1 MTELRDRWAVV
12 WPPALAAVVVS
23 AVGVPAAVAS
33 YRHARAVV
41 EANGDPVMAPW
52 LPLSVDGMLVA
63 ALVVIWVRRHRG
75 DPAGWGPWAAFGF
88 GMVVTVAAN
97 LAAVSLAAKSIGNL
111 LTAALTQAAPGV
123 TEGPGVAAYL
133 VALFPPL
140 ALAITLELVALV
152 AYRTR
157 PVGATGD
164 ASTAP
169 VAAVDHPSADRPVDD
184 VEPATAPLPVVAT
197 AVAAKW
203 PMAAVEA
210 LPVDPVD
217 RSGGEPVI
225 STASPAVESTG
236 TDDVESTTPTGS
248 RPVDADQAPAGD
260 TDQDDDLLKEATTW
274 ATGSNPTPGW
284 RKVQAEFPEL
294 SQYQAR
300 RVATAVKDRPV
311 DRPLRAVAGS

>member
-1 MTELRDRWAVV
+1 MTDLRDRWAVV

-111 LTAALTQAAPGV
+111 LTAAMLQAAPGAV
-123 TEGPGVAAYL
+123 EGPGVAAYL

-157 PVGATGD
+157 PAAPTVD
-164 ASTAP
+164 VSTAP
-169 VAAVDHPSADRPVDD
+169 VDPVDHPAADRPVDD
-184 VEPATAPLPVVAT
+184 VESATAPLPVVAT

-203 PMAAVEA
+203 PVGVAA
-210 LPVDPVD
+210 LSTGSPVDEAVD
-217 RSGGEPVI
+217 S
-225 STASPAVESTG
+225 SDS
-236 TDDVESTTPTGS
+236 ESTTPTGS
-248 RPVDADQAPAGD
+248 PVAAPTGGPDQAPTGATESTPTGSAGRPI
-260 TDQDDDLLKEATTW
+260 DLVKSATAW
-274 ATGSNPTPGW
+274 ATGNTPPPGW
-284 RKVQAEFPEL
+284 RKVQAEFPDL
-294 SQYQAR
+294 SQHQAR
-300 RVATAVKDRPV
+300 QVATAAKQTSTG
-311 DRPLRAVAGS
+311 RPLRAVAGS